1 MRAKGRPEV
10 EKVHDK
16 CTFDYFIIY
25 CTYLLMVKIDTE
37 WFLVVHLETYQC
49 WVVIR

>member
-25 CTYLLMVKIDTE
+25 CIYLLMVKMNTE
-37 WFLVVHLETYQC
+37 RFLVVYLETQQC
-49 WVVIR
+49 WFGW

>member
-10 EKVHDK
+10 ENVHDK

-25 CTYLLMVKIDTE
+25 FTYLFMVKMDTE
-37 WFLVVHLETYQC
+37 QFLVVYLET
-49 WVVIR
+49 